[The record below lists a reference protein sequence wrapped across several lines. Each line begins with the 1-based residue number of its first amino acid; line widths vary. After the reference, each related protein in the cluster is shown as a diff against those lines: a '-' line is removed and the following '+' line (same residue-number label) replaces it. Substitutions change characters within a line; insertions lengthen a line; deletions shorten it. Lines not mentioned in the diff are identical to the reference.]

1 MRASRWIPDRAA
13 LYIDGG
19 PDAATRLGELQLV
32 AGGTPLAYSE
42 EQATAIF
49 AQPEIDVRIELDL
62 GDGQATVWTS
72 DLSYDYV
79 RINGDYR
86 T

>member
-1 MRASRWIPDRAA
+1 
-13 LYIDGG
+13 
-19 PDAATRLGELQLV
+19 V
-32 AGGTPLAYSE
+32 H
-42 EQATAIF
+42 
-49 AQPEIDVRIELDL
+49 VELDL
-62 GDGQATVWTS
+62 GEGQATVWTS